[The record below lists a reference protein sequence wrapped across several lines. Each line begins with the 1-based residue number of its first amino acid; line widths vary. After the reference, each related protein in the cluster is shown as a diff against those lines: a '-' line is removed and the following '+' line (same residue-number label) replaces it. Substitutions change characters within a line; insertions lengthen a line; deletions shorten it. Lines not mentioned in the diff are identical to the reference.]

1 MTAPRATV
9 WPLGPHSL
17 GKHRV
22 LKEYLKAWLPI
33 LGQTQGRI
41 LFLDGFAGP
50 GEYKRGEKGSPI
62 IALEAFLNHSAR
74 QKITAEVKFIFI
86 EKERGR
92 AEHLRQLVIPLA
104 ERLPAGSDAQIVC
117 GAFDETV
124 ARELDALVDANETL
138 APCFAMVD
146 PFGVRDTPMA
156 VLRRIL
162 AHARSEVY
170 VSVMYEYINRFDE
183 AAEFEAPLTSLYGCN
198 DWKECADI
206 ADSRDRRQCFFGLYK
221 RQLKEAGAEQV
232 IHFDLYEGS
241 RHKYSIFHAS
251 RHALA
256 ADKMKAA
263 IWSIDPG
270 GSFIF
275 RGGQT
280 DQLLLGVDEPN
291 FAPLRDALR
300 DRFGGRGWIRIE
312 DVEEFVMSDKTDYH
326 SSQLRTKAL
335 MPMEDVGEI
344 EVEVPDKAT
353 SQQAMIPGLLED
365 GPPPPRRVKN
375 YPRGTKLRIAP
386 AADGSRGIAGG

>member
-1 MTAPRATV
+1 
-9 WPLGPHSL
+9 
-17 GKHRV
+17 
-22 LKEYLKAWLPI
+22 
-33 LGQTQGRI
+33 
-41 LFLDGFAGP
+41 
-50 GEYKRGEKGSPI
+50 
-62 IALEAFLNHSAR
+62 
-74 QKITAEVKFIFI
+74 
-86 EKERGR
+86 
-92 AEHLRQLVIPLA
+92 
-104 ERLPAGSDAQIVC
+104 
-117 GAFDETV
+117 
-124 ARELDALVDANETL
+124 
-138 APCFAMVD
+138 
-146 PFGVRDTPMA
+146 MA

-183 AAEFEAPLTSLYGCN
+183 VAEFEAPLASLYGCD
-198 DWKECADI
+198 DWKDCADI
-206 ADSRDRRQCFFGLYK
+206 ADSRARRQCFFDLYK

-251 RHALA
+251 RHHLA
-256 ADKMKAA
+256 SDKMKAA

-270 GSFIF
+270 GNFIF

-300 DRFGGRGWIRIE
+300 DRFGGKGWVRIE

-335 MPMEDVGEI
+335 MPMEDVGEF

-365 GPPPPRRVKN
+365 GPPPPRKVKN